1 MTELKRKLLDQKNKK
16 QQELNHAKRKPKTE
30 TWEAKMYRIKTT
42 AEKVNK
48 AIGLPL

>member
-16 QQELNHAKRKPKTE
+16 QQEINHARKIPKTE
-30 TWEAKMYRIKTT
+30 TWEAKMFRIRTT

-48 AIGLPL
+48 AIGYVN